1 MQRLSALRRGK
12 RAAGTPRRSFL
23 FTTPSAKALAAAA
36 AISALLLLLTSRA
49 ANASPLSG
57 SVSAEGLLQ
66 VLVEDDFSGAASRTV
81 YRLATDG
88 GETLALGFQGA
99 GPDRSWRTGS
109 RIRVTGARDG
119 ETFRVERAERISSPR
134 TLDVEQAAASYTTGP
149 KKVLLVRFNFLDDT
163 SQPYSDATAN
173 NVMFGATGSVAAF
186 YKEVSFGLT
195 TQTGAITPWMTI
207 AMNKPTTCDPFTPAN
222 LADALAKSHGFD
234 PATYD
239 FPVYV
244 FPHIPCGWSGLAWVG
259 APGAYINQA
268 LSTYV
273 VGHEVGHNYG
283 LEHAHSLRCGAVSIA
298 ATPPC
303 VRSEYGDPFD
313 IMGSGARHF
322 NAFQKDQLQ
331 WLPGTGD
338 EATFTSGSA
347 NFTINP
353 LESASGLR
361 AVQIPTSVNRTYWIE
376 YRQQASGFDAGLPAN
391 VTGGAL
397 IHIGPSVD
405 YGTDLLD
412 MTPATSTFS
421 DAALDVGQAFI
432 DPDANLEIS
441 TVSQNGQ
448 TLTVHVQFGIAPP
461 TAAFAFNPA
470 SPLAAHAISFQ
481 DQSTDLPSSW
491 LWTFG
496 DGASSTLQSPAHSYA
511 AAGSYTATLTT
522 SNGSG
527 SSTPVSHS
535 VAVVADPTLSFYTL
549 SPCRV
554 VDTRNATGPLG
565 GPALSAGLTRLFTL
579 AGHCGI
585 PATAKALSAN
595 VTVTGA
601 TGAGDLRIYASG
613 TTDLKVSRIN
623 FKNGQTRANNAVL
636 ELGSAG
642 NVSVVCQIP
651 SGKVQF
657 ILDVNGYYQ

>member
-1 MQRLSALRRGK
+1 MQRLSAPRRGK
-12 RAAGTPRRSFL
+12 RAAQTPRRSFL
-23 FTTPSAKALAAAA
+23 FATLSAKALAAGALVVLLVSSTGTAA
-36 AISALLLLLTSRA
+36 GLPSKPAMSI
-49 ANASPLSG
+49 
-57 SVSAEGLLQ
+57 EGRLQ
-66 VLVEDDFSGAASRTV
+66 AFVEDDFTSRASRTA
-81 YRLATDG
+81 YRLATDE
-88 GETLALGFQGA
+88 GEIFTLEFRNAPRAADLR
-99 GPDRSWRTGS
+99 PGS
-109 RIRVTGARDG
+109 RIRVDG
-119 ETFRVERAERISSPR
+119 VAENGRLFVDQVERVASPQP
-134 TLDVEQAAASYTTGP
+134 LEKQLAASSYTTGP
-149 KKVLLVRFNFLDDT
+149 KKVLLIRFNFLDDT
-163 SQPYSDATAN
+163 SQPYSDATAT
-173 NVMFGATGSVAAF
+173 NVLFGASGSVAAF

-195 TQTGAITPWMTI
+195 TQTGAITPWVTV

-222 LADALAKSHGFD
+222 MADALAKSHGFD

-244 FPHIPCGWSGLAWVG
+244 FPHIPCGWAGLAFVG

-283 LEHAHSLRCGAVSIA
+283 LEHAHSLRCGSVSIA

-303 VRSEYGDPFD
+303 VQSEYGDPFD
-313 IMGSGARHF
+313 IMGSGTRHF

-338 EATFTSGSA
+338 EATFASGSA

-353 LESASGLR
+353 IESAAGLR

-412 MTPATSTFS
+412 MTPATNTFS
-421 DAALDVGQAFI
+421 DAALDVGQTFI

-441 TVSQNGQ
+441 TVSQSGQ

-470 SPLAAHAISFQ
+470 APTASHAVSFQ
-481 DQSTDLPSSW
+481 DQSTGLPSSW

-496 DGASSTLQSPAHSYA
+496 DGASSTVQSPAHSYA
-511 AAGSYTATLTT
+511 AAGSYTATLKA

-527 SSTPVSHS
+527 SSTPVSQS
-535 VAVVADPTLSFYTL
+535 VVVAADPTLAFYTL
-549 SPCRV
+549 SPCRI

-585 PATAKALSAN
+585 PPTAKALSAN

-613 TTDLKVSRIN
+613 TTDLRVSRIN

-636 ELGSAG
+636 ELGASG

-651 SGKVQF
+651 SGKVQV

>member
-1 MQRLSALRRGK
+1 MGS
-12 RAAGTPRRSFL
+12 
-23 FTTPSAKALAAAA
+23 
-36 AISALLLLLTSRA
+36 LLLLLASPA

-57 SVSAEGLLQ
+57 SISAEGLLQ
-66 VLVEDDFSGAASRTV
+66 VLVEDDFGSAASRTV

-88 GETLALGFQGA
+88 GETLALDFHGA

-119 ETFRVERAERISSPR
+119 ETLRVDRAERISSPR
-134 TLDVEQAAASYTTGP
+134 PLEAEQAASSYTTGP
-149 KKVLLVRFNFLDDT
+149 KKVLLIRFNFLDDT
-163 SQPYSDATAN
+163 SQPYSDATAT
-173 NVMFGATGSVAAF
+173 NVMFGSTGSVAAF
-186 YKEVSFGLT
+186 YKEVSYGLT
-195 TQTGAITPWMTI
+195 THTGAITPWVTVG
-207 AMNKPTTCDPFTPAN
+207 MNKPTTCDPFTPAN

-283 LEHAHSLRCGAVSIA
+283 LEHAHSLDCGATSIGSSC
-298 ATPPC
+298 T
-303 VRSEYGDPFD
+303 RSEYGDPFD

-331 WLPGTGD
+331 WLPGSGD

-347 NFTINP
+347 NFTINAI
-353 LESASGLR
+353 ESAAGLR

-376 YRQQASGFDAGLPAN
+376 YRQQASGFDAGLPAS

-412 MTPATSTFS
+412 MTPATNTFS
-421 DAALDVGQAFI
+421 DAALDVGQTFI

-441 TVSQNGQ
+441 TVSQSGQ

-470 SPLAAHAISFQ
+470 SPIAAHAVSFQ
-481 DQSTDLPSSW
+481 DQSTGLPSSW

-496 DGASSTLQSPAHSYA
+496 DGTSSTVQSPAHSYA
-511 AAGSYTATLTT
+511 GAGSYTATLMA

-527 SSTPVSHS
+527 SSTPVSH
-535 VAVVADPTLSFYTL
+535 AVVVGADPTLSFYTL

-585 PATAKALSAN
+585 PATAKVVSAN

-601 TGAGDLRIYASG
+601 TGTGDLRIYAFG
-613 TTDLKVSRIN
+613 GADLKVSRIN
-623 FKNGQTRANNAVL
+623 FKSGQTRANNTVL
-636 ELGSAG
+636 ELGTSG
-642 NVSVVCQIP
+642 NVSVICQIP
-651 SGKVQF
+651 SGKVQL